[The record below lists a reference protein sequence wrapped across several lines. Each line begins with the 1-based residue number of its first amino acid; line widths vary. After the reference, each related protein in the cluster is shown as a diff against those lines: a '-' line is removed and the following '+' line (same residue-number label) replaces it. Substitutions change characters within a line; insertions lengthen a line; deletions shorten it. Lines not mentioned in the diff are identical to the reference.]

1 VNKNEVNPMARLPRP
16 VRTALWA
23 AAALLCAFAQAPAQ
37 AHDYPTAERVVF
49 VQACMRDHPG
59 PHYEMLNKCSCT
71 LDTIAR
77 DLPYDDFVD
86 MSTATNANSI
96 GGERGGAI
104 RDVESMQVL
113 IRKFRQIQTAAMKSC
128 LINLEAR

>member
-1 VNKNEVNPMARLPRP
+1 VNDKVTPMKRP
-16 VRTALWA
+16 SDVVRRALWA
-23 AAALLCAFAQAPAQ
+23 SAALMCAFAQTPAQ

-71 LDTIAR
+71 LDNIAK

-128 LINLEAR
+128 MINLEAR

>member
-1 VNKNEVNPMARLPRP
+1 MTRASSPLQRS
-16 VRTALWA
+16 ALA
-23 AAALLCAFAQAPAQ
+23 GVALLCALLLATPAQ
-37 AHDYPTAERVVF
+37 AHDYPTAERVIY

-77 DLPYDDFVD
+77 DLPFDDFVD

-96 GGERGGAI
+96 GGERGNSI
-104 RDVESMQVL
+104 RDVEPMQLL
-113 IRKFRQIQTAAMKSC
+113 IRKFRQLQTAAKKSC